1 MKDAGRLRCRDRG
14 KASRIFAFFGECGRS
29 LTAEPGPL
37 CAVRAHKSLDR
48 YAKAGAQGAACRASN
63 LTTPFKKTSSTTF
76 PQQQPQCRTS
86 FAPFPPPR
94 APFAP
99 RAAFPTPPPGAPDR
113 GLRPAR
119 PVGRARPILFSG
131 KKKGETFPPFPP
143 LAPTNFRRCVPPRA
157 VRAHF
162 RAARSPACTT
172 PRPHARGL
180 ARAPRRSPKP
190 RRGKFPPRRRQKVS
204 PLCQQNLTR
213 PNFSRPLCPSAATAN
228 KPKPPSPA
236 SRTARARPSR
246 RSRSP

>member
-1 MKDAGRLRCRDRG
+1 MKDAGRLRDRE
-14 KASRIFAFFGECGRS
+14 GENEFLLYFCDCGRS

-48 YAKAGAQGAACRASN
+48 YAKAGAQGVARRASN
-63 LTTPFKKTSSTTF
+63 LTTPFKKPSSTTF

-131 KKKGETFPPFPP
+131 KKRGGKHSPLFPPWHPQTFGAACPRAP
-143 LAPTNFRRCVPPRA
+143 CAPTSGPRA
-157 VRAHF
+157 RSS
-162 RAARSPACTT
+162 AR
-172 PRPHARGL
+172 RN
-180 ARAPRRSPKP
+180 PKKEAVK
-190 RRGKFPPRRRQKVS
+190 R
-204 PLCQQNLTR
+204 
-213 PNFSRPLCPSAATAN
+213 
-228 KPKPPSPA
+228 
-236 SRTARARPSR
+236 
-246 RSRSP
+246 